1 MWIKVIIDSSHPC
14 FSPDFIVNTSYVLT
28 SRIMFALFFGS
39 LSFKQVSSVPVLLI
53 VFFWMG
59 INFFI
64 GALTAFIEWAFKN
77 FFQSMNVVAQH

>member
-1 MWIKVIIDSSHPC
+1 MIIDSSHPC

-53 VFFWMG
+53 VFFEWVL
-59 INFFI
+59 IFLLVLLLHLLSEHLKIFFS
-64 GALTAFIEWAFKN
+64 L
-77 FFQSMNVVAQH
+77 